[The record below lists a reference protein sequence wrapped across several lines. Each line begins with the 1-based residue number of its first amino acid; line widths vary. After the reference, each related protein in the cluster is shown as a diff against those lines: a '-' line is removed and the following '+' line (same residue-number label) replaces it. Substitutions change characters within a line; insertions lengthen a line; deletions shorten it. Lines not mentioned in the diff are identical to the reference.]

1 MPLYAKTTRH
11 TEIHDPGNETDI
23 ADLFVF
29 LSVDNLGRKGI
40 CAHILPN
47 LGSTPLITGSPRVV
61 ELMKGMAREL
71 SAATGKPI
79 QLYRF
84 KRVPDVLWQT
94 AGEKK

>member
-1 MPLYAKTTRH
+1 MASI
-11 TEIHDPGNETDI
+11 EIHDPGNETDI
-23 ADLFVF
+23 EDLFVF
-29 LSVDNLGRKGI
+29 MSNDAQGRKGI
-40 CAHILPN
+40 CAHIIPS
-47 LGSTPLITGSPRVV
+47 LGSTPLITGQPRVV

-94 AGEKK
+94 TGEKK